1 MDPPFRAPT
10 SYYNNETIKQKCLL
24 LLDVSSSRRKSRKA
38 HFSATS
44 DVRRKI
50 MSAPLSK
57 ELKEKYN
64 TRAIPVRKDDEV
76 MVVRG
81 TYKGR
86 EGKVVQVYRKKWVI
100 HIDRVS
106 REKVNGATAPI
117 GISPSK
123 VVITNLKLDK
133 SRVAILDRKGK
144 KDAMKQ
150 VNKCCTANSK

>member
-1 MDPPFRAPT
+1 
-10 SYYNNETIKQKCLL
+10 
-24 LLDVSSSRRKSRKA
+24 
-38 HFSATS
+38 
-44 DVRRKI
+44 

-57 ELKEKYN
+57 ELREKHN

-144 KDAMKQ
+144 KETKQ
-150 VNKCCTANSK
+150 VSLSL